1 MRELGGSDDIASLE
15 KSNNLLK
22 FGFVKNGLL
31 FAHFDFSKKDMV
43 LSKYTG
49 MSARASDSPDF

>member
-1 MRELGGSDDIASLE
+1 MQELGRKDAIASLE

-31 FAHFDFSKKDMV
+31 FADFNFSKKDMV